1 MSFCTGPCSVPYV
14 SKEHTDQQHAKNQQ
28 RSQPRGT
35 PPSKSANTDGKE
47 PDMMLV
53 ITVPEAMTPMS
64 RYTTT
69 SQRNAGVTQQRQ
81 RYKASDERCVIP

>member
-1 MSFCTGPCSVPYV
+1 
-14 SKEHTDQQHAKNQQ
+14 
-28 RSQPRGT
+28 
-35 PPSKSANTDGKE
+35 
-47 PDMMLV
+47 MMLV